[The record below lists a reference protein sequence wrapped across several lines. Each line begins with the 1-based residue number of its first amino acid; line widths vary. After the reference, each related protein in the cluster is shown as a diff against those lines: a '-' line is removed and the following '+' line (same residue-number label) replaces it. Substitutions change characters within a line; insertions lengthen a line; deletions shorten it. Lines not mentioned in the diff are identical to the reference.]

1 MEADR
6 ITYAAS
12 NFASAALAGRGG
24 ASAAPAQA
32 RAPEPMTSPANIR
45 AAIDPVVDAM
55 PARDA
60 APPKVAEQSNTPPSV
75 EIDLS
80 ETTRVLCGTD
90 APPAD
95 DPDRALE
102 RAIAAAP
109 AARESGP
116 GAGAVIVAAAA
127 AAWRRVTIFAAAPAN
142 ALSVA
147 GLATAIAA
155 TTWYFAA
162 LHVPPATAAAPAA
175 RPPAASVALP
185 ARPPAPPPA
194 RVPARETAKPAETR
208 APAAEP
214 AGPPAA
220 SADGAALLA
229 RLHFAAQTPFHTLGV
244 RAEKGDTLAS
254 VLFRAGVS
262 RAEAQAALVALAP
275 VYDARR
281 LRPEQ
286 IVYVLFG
293 VHDGMHGRFLGL
305 RLDSSYDR
313 TVSVRRQASG
323 HFAGSELRKRLTA
336 ELMRGNGVIESS
348 PFDAAIRA
356 GVRAEVAI
364 PLFQLFAFDVDFQ
377 RDIRRGDAFEVLH
390 EIHRDPKGE
399 IAHRGAIVYAGL
411 AVQGVRLQLYLYTPE
426 EGETD
431 YFNEAGESSRKA
443 LMRTPIEGARL
454 SSGFG
459 LRRHPILGFSKQHN
473 GVDFAAPIGTP
484 IFAAGAGT
492 IEKLGWHGG
501 YGNYILIRHNKEFAT
516 AYAHMSGYAA
526 GLAPGRRV
534 RQGDVIGYVGSTG
547 LSTGPHL
554 HYEVHQNEKPID
566 PAQLKL
572 PAGQKLK
579 GRDLVRFLAI
589 KRQLDERFKEL
600 GANGVSGAGL
610 IAARPQPAERDPA
623 ADCVNGLRL
632 DPTDRRPCN

>member
-1 MEADR
+1 MEAQH

-12 NFASAALAGRGG
+12 NFASATLAERGHAFEPPTQPGGPTALDETP
-24 ASAAPAQA
+24 AP
-32 RAPEPMTSPANIR
+32 
-45 AAIDPVVDAM
+45 

-60 APPKVAEQSNTPPSV
+60 AETKPAPPPV
-75 EIDLS
+75 EFDLN
-80 ETTRVLCGTD
+80 ETARILCGTEAATEETAAAAVEARD
-90 APPAD
+90 D
-95 DPDRALE
+95 DPDRALQ
-102 RAIAAAP
+102 RAVAAAP
-109 AARESGP
+109 AAQG
-116 GAGAVIVAAAA
+116 AAAS
-127 AAWRRVTIFAAAPAN
+127 FAAGLRRRFAAGAPAN
-142 ALSVA
+142 LLSAA
-147 GLATAIAA
+147 GLAAAIAA
-155 TTWYFAA
+155 TAWYFAA
-162 LHVPPATAAAPAA
+162 LHRPPAAAAAPAVVA
-175 RPPAASVALP
+175 PAVAVVEAP
-185 ARPPAPPPA
+185 RSPAPV
-194 RVPARETAKPAETR
+194 RTPARETARPAEPR
-208 APAAEP
+208 PAAGAEP
-214 AGPPAA
+214 AAPPAT
-220 SADGAALLA
+220 SADGAAFLA
-229 RLHFAAQTPFHTLGV
+229 KLHFTAQSPYHTLGI

-275 VYDARR
+275 VFDARR

-286 IVYVLFG
+286 IVHVMFG
-293 VHDGMHGRFLGL
+293 VHDGMHDRFLGL
-305 RLDSSYDR
+305 KLDSSYDR

-323 HFAGSELRKRLTA
+323 HFAGTEVRKRLTA

-356 GVRAEVAI
+356 GIRAEVAI

-399 IAHRGAIVYAGL
+399 IAHRGAIVYAAL
-411 AVQGVRLQLYLYTPE
+411 AVQGVRLQLYRYTPE

-431 YFNEAGESSRKA
+431 YFNERGESSRKA

-459 LRRHPILGFSKQHN
+459 LRRHPILGFTKQHN
-473 GVDFAAPIGTP
+473 GIDFAAPIGTP

-501 YGNYILIRHNKEFAT
+501 YGNYILLRHNKDFAT

-526 GLAPGRRV
+526 GLAVGRRV

-554 HYEVHQNEKPID
+554 HYEVHQNDKPID
-566 PAQLKL
+566 PSGLKL
-572 PAGQKLK
+572 PSGQKLK

-600 GANGVSGAGL
+600 GANGASGAGL